1 MKVTLRYVT
10 PMAADFI
17 GEMAAICYDGKTDYI
32 ANTNRAKKCKKDSHF
47 ATMRFAHAVFNI
59 TGISRACA
67 NQMVRH
73 KFLDFLQRSQR
84 YCNEAESEFVNPFED
99 GTDAHRAASMLFEIS
114 NISYK
119 ELIDHGVKKEDA
131 RMVLPLAV
139 TTELNV
145 VGSLQAWHDF
155 LYGNAGRLQ
164 KAAQG
169 EIKDV
174 ARQIENLLSHAC
186 PELFEITGE

>member
-1 MKVTLRYVT
+1 MRVTLKYVT

-17 GEMAAICYDGKTDYI
+17 GESAAICYDGKTDYVS
-32 ANTNRAKKCKKDSHF
+32 NTNRAKKCKKDSHF
-47 ATMRFAHAVFNI
+47 ATMRFAHAAFNI
-59 TGISRACA
+59 QGISRACA

-84 YCNEAESEFVNPFED
+84 YCDESEAEFVNPFEE
-99 GTDAHRAASMLFEIS
+99 GTDRHKATNLIFDIARLA
-114 NISYK
+114 YK
-119 ELIDHGVKKEDA
+119 EMIADGVKKEDA

-169 EIKDV
+169 EIKNV
-174 ARQIENLLSHAC
+174 AREIEKHLAHAC
-186 PELFEITGE
+186 PELFEETK